1 MKDTYFNAESVNQTF
16 EDIGRM
22 GGREVDPFMK
32 VSFEAKR
39 PKFVYLYYWSN
50 VFKDA
55 GRGGG

>member
-1 MKDTYFNAESVNQTF
+1 MKKALTKLLRTLGV
-16 EDIGRM
+16 
-22 GGREVDPFMK
+22 REVDPFMK

-55 GRGGG
+55 GRGEDKNLPIFCK